1 LEEISFDEFEEK
13 EEEVSLLD
21 ELRTHVEQHF
31 TIRNAFHEFMPTFIV
46 EATETKESMKALK
59 EDVATL
65 GLTPYLR
72 KYASYEPLLV
82 LSFFNLDERK
92 TGFPTKN
99 VLLLIATIATVS
111 LAGYLHAIALLTLR
125 PEANLIFEI
134 FLFVVAV
141 MGIIGLH
148 EMGHFFLSKWYDIDA
163 SLPYFIPSI
172 PPFGTFG
179 AFISLRELHLNRDEL
194 FDVGFMGPLF
204 GFIVTIIVT
213 LFGIMLSPFLM
224 PETIQAITEQGGGD
238 FISLPEPLLFT
249 IIINLLVSA
258 GLLVIP
264 TGAVLV
270 LHPVAFAGWVGMY
283 ITALNL
289 FPITQLDGGHV
300 SRSLFG
306 EKGHRYVG
314 MVALVVVFV
323 VLAFFNIASAIIIIM
338 VLLFFMR
345 ARHPGPLDDVSSLGN
360 SRKLIAIAAYAILV
374 ICMPIPE
381 AFIEFLMNPLS
392 FFSQFL

>member
-1 LEEISFDEFEEK
+1 MDEISFDDFEEID
-13 EEEVSLLD
+13 EEVSLLD
-21 ELRTHVEQHF
+21 ELRTHVERHF
-31 TIRNAFHEFMPTFIV
+31 TIRNAFHEFTPTFVV
-46 EATETKESMKALK
+46 ESAETKTSMKALK
-59 EDVATL
+59 EDVEPL
-65 GLTPYLR
+65 GLTPHLR
-72 KYASYEPLLV
+72 KYPSYDPLLI
-82 LSFFNLDERK
+82 LSFFNLEERNA
-92 TGFPTKN
+92 GFPTKN
-99 VLLLIATIATVS
+99 LLLLIATIITVS
-111 LAGYLHAIALLTLR
+111 FAGYLNAAALLLLR
-125 PEANLIFEI
+125 PNANLAFET

-194 FDVGFMGPLF
+194 FDVGFFGPLF

-213 LFGIMLSPFLM
+213 LFGILLSPFLM
-224 PETIQAITEQGGGD
+224 PETIQALVEQGES

-249 IIINLLVSA
+249 VLINLLAST
-258 GLLVIP
+258 GILVIP

-314 MVALVVVFV
+314 IVSLIVVFV
-323 VLAFFNIASAIIIIM
+323 ILAFFSIASAIIILL

-345 ARHPGPLDDVSSLGN
+345 ARHPGPLDDVS
-360 SRKLIAIAAYAILV
+360 KLSPKRIIVAILAYAILV
-374 ICMPIPE
+374 ICMPIPA
-381 AFIEFLMNPLS
+381 AFIEFLMNPFS

>member
-1 LEEISFDEFEEK
+1 MDEISFDDFEGIDDEP
-13 EEEVSLLD
+13 SFLD
-21 ELRTHVEQHF
+21 ELRTYVERHF
-31 TIRNAFHEFMPTFIV
+31 IISNAFHEFMPTFIV
-46 EATETKESMKALK
+46 EATDTKESMKALK
-59 EDVATL
+59 EEVAPL
-65 GLTPYLR
+65 GLTPHLR
-72 KYASYEPLLV
+72 KYPSYDPLLV

-99 VLLLIATIATVS
+99 LLLLIATIITVS
-111 LAGYLHAIALLTLR
+111 FAGYLHAIALLTLR
-125 PEANLIFEI
+125 PDANLIFETS
-134 FLFVVAV
+134 LFVVAV
-141 MGIIGLH
+141 MGIIGMH
-148 EMGHFFLSKWYDIDA
+148 EMGHFFLSRWYDIDA

-194 FDVGFMGPLF
+194 FDVGVFGPLF

-213 LFGIMLSPFLM
+213 VFGILLSPFLM
-224 PETIQAITEQGGGD
+224 PETIQSLIEQGEG
-238 FISLPEPLLFT
+238 FISLPEPFLFT
-249 IIINLLVSA
+249 ILINLLASI

-264 TGAVLV
+264 SGAVLV

-314 MVALVVVFV
+314 IVSLILVFV
-323 VLAFFNIASAIIIIM
+323 ILAFFSIASAIIIVL

-345 ARHPGPLDDVSSLGN
+345 ARHPGPLDDVSAISN
-360 SRKLIAIAAYAILV
+360 KRKIIAIAAYAILV
-374 ICMPIPE
+374 ICMPIPISL
-381 AFIEFLMNPLS
+381 IEFLMDPIS
-392 FFSQFL
+392 FFSQFF

>member
-1 LEEISFDEFEEK
+1 MEDISFDEFDEQ

-21 ELRTHVEQHF
+21 ELRTHVEQYF
-31 TIRNAFHEFMPTFIV
+31 TIRNAFQEFMPTFIV

-59 EDVATL
+59 EDVASL

-82 LSFFNLDERK
+82 LSFFNRNERE

-111 LAGYLHAIALLTLR
+111 LAGYLHAVALLTLR

-148 EMGHFFLSKWYDIDA
+148 EMGHFFLSRWYDIDA

-194 FDVGFMGPLF
+194 FDVGFFGPLF

-224 PETIQAITEQGGGD
+224 PETIQAIAEQGGGA

-249 IIINLLVSA
+249 ILVNLLVST

-314 MVALVVVFV
+314 IVALVIVFV
-323 VLAFFNIASAIIIIM
+323 ILAFFNIVSAIIIIM

-345 ARHPGPLDDVSSLGN
+345 ARHPGPLDDVS
-360 SRKLIAIAAYAILV
+360 KLSPKRIIVAILAYAILIV
-374 ICMPIPE
+374 CMPIPE
-381 AFIEFLMNPLS
+381 AFIEFLMNPFS
-392 FFSQFL
+392 FFSQLL

>member
-1 LEEISFDEFEEK
+1 MEETSFDDFEEND
-13 EEEVSLLD
+13 EAVTLLD
-21 ELRTHVEQHF
+21 ELRTYVERRFHI
-31 TIRNAFHEFMPTFIV
+31 TNAIHEFMPTFIV

-59 EDVATL
+59 EDVAPL

-82 LSFFNLDERK
+82 LSFFNLEERK
-92 TGFPTKN
+92 TGFPIKN
-99 VLLLIATIATVS
+99 VLLLIATIITVS
-111 LAGYLHAIALLTLR
+111 IAGYLHALALIILR
-125 PEANLIFEI
+125 PNANLIFET

-148 EMGHFFLSKWYDIDA
+148 EMGHFALSKFYDIDA

-213 LFGIMLSPFLM
+213 IFGILLSPLLM
-224 PETIQAITEQGGGD
+224 PETIQALTEQGEG

-249 IIINLLVSA
+249 MLISLLASIGVLA
-258 GLLVIP
+258 IP
-264 TGAVLV
+264 SGAVLV

-314 MVALVVVFV
+314 IVALVIVFI
-323 VLAFFNIASAIIIIM
+323 VLSFISIATAVIILF

-345 ARHPGPLDDVSSLGN
+345 VRHPGPLDDVSKLSN

-374 ICMPIPE
+374 ICMPIPSSL
-381 AFIEFLMNPLS
+381 INFLMNPLEFIS
-392 FFSQFL
+392 SLL

>member
-1 LEEISFDEFEEK
+1 MEEISFDEFEEQ

-21 ELRTHVEQHF
+21 ELRTYVEQHF

-59 EDVATL
+59 EDVAPL
-65 GLTPYLR
+65 GLNPYIR
-72 KYASYEPLLV
+72 KYASYEALLV
-82 LSFFNLDERK
+82 LSFFNLDERQA
-92 TGFPTKN
+92 GLNNKN

-111 LAGYLHAIALLTLR
+111 LAGYLHAVALLTLR
-125 PEANLIFEI
+125 PTANLIFET
-134 FLFVVAV
+134 FLFVIAV

-148 EMGHFFLSKWYDIDA
+148 EMGHFFLSRWYDLDA

-194 FDVGFMGPLF
+194 FDVGFFGPVF

-213 LFGIMLSPFLM
+213 LFGILLSPFLM
-224 PETIQAITEQGGGD
+224 PEAIQAIAEQGGGD
-238 FISLPEPLLFT
+238 FISLPEPFLFQ
-249 IIINLLVSA
+249 ILINLLASV

-264 TGAVLV
+264 SGAVLV

-289 FPITQLDGGHV
+289 FPITQLDGGHI

-314 MVALVVVFV
+314 IVALVVVFV
-323 VLAFFNIASAIIIIM
+323 VLAFFSLASAIIIIV

-360 SRKLIAIAAYAILV
+360 YRKLIAIAAYAILV
-374 ICMPIPE
+374 ICMPIPQS
-381 AFIEFLMNPLS
+381 FINFLMNPLKFIS
-392 FFSQFL
+392 ALF